1 MPKVD
6 EYMTDEVIAVTSNET
21 ISHVRNLLLKHNI
34 SRVIVLQEGKPMGIV
49 TKKDVLRRLAS
60 GDAPWKRRP
69 IDKITIS
76 RIMTSGLIT
85 VPPEADIRAAAKL
98 MLKENISSLPVVGSN
113 TLYGIITKTDLLR
126 AYREHYRGVF
136 KTRELMTRKV
146 VTANR
151 HHTLSHIAALM
162 MEKEIGR
169 VVIVD
174 GRKPIGIVT
183 ASDLFFVNL
192 EDYKRGISKKRVT
205 YVRKPIVATRPQYR
219 YVQTFPLAV
228 AEDFMVTTLITTT
241 EASDAAE
248 ASSVM
253 LEEGISSLPVVKDDE
268 IRGIITKTDIVKGI
282 TSQKRGR

>member
-1 MPKVD
+1 MPKVE
-6 EYMTDEVIAVTSNET
+6 EYMTDEVVAATINET

-34 SRVIVLQEGKPMGIV
+34 SRVIVLQDGKPKGIV

-60 GDAPWKRRP
+60 GGAPWKRRP
-69 IDKITIS
+69 LDKITIS
-76 RIMTSGLIT
+76 RVMTPGLIT
-85 VPPEADIRAAAKL
+85 IPPEADVKAAAKL

-113 TLYGIITKTDLLR
+113 TLYGILTKTDLLR
-126 AYREHYRGVF
+126 AYREHYQGAFR
-136 KTRELMTRKV
+136 TRELMTRKV
-146 VTANR
+146 ITANR

-162 MEKEIGR
+162 MEKGIGR

-174 GRKPIGIVT
+174 GQKPIGIVT

-205 YVRKPIVATRPQYR
+205 YVKPKVATRPQYR
-219 YVQTFPLAV
+219 YVQTFPLVV
-228 AEDFMVTTLITTT
+228 AEDFMATTLITTT
-241 EASDAAE
+241 QASDAAE

-253 LEEGISSLPVVKDDE
+253 LEEGISSLPVVEEDE
-268 IRGIITKTDIVKGI
+268 LGGIITKTDIVRGM